1 MDPLVFLFDCRSCLR
16 RYDSPLYRST
26 EHARLKTFVYKL
38 RPTPAQG
45 VRLTETVETCR
56 HLYNHALAERKTAW
70 EERGESVGFA
80 RQSASLPILKR
91 QSPHPPRVHS
101 QVLQDVLHRVDR
113 AFQAFF
119 RRVKA
124 GETPGYPRFK
134 GRGWY
139 DSFTYPQWGNGVKLD
154 NGRLILSK
162 IGAIRLHKDRPLD
175 GTPKTCTIVRKAD
188 GWYASIACAV
198 APSPLPPTGKAV
210 GVDVGLESFAT
221 LSNGVRIA
229 NPRYYRVAERK
240 LKQAQRRLSRRV
252 KGSNRRRKAR
262 ELLAKAH
269 LKVKRARQ
277 DFAHKTARAL
287 VNDYDHIA
295 VEKLNIR
302 GMVRNHPLAK
312 SISDAGWGLFL
323 RILIAK
329 AASAGRIVVEVN
341 PAGTSQTCAQC
352 GESVPKRLAV
362 RWHSCP
368 YCGCELHRDHNAALN
383 ILKKGGGTAFGEALV
398 PAYAGMGGPENREP
412 HRISR
417 GSVRT

>member
-1 MDPLVFLFDCRSCLR
+1 
-16 RYDSPLYRST
+16 
-26 EHARLKTFVYKL
+26 LKTFAYKL
-38 RPTPAQG
+38 RPTPAQA
-45 VRLTETVETCR
+45 VLLTETLETCR
-56 HLYNHALAERKTAW
+56 HLYNHALGERKAAYQ
-70 EERGESVGFA
+70 ERGESIGFA
-80 RQSASLPILKR
+80 RQSASLPALKR
-91 QSPHPPRVHS
+91 DSPYLLCVHS

-124 GETPGYPRFK
+124 GEKPGYPRFK
-134 GRGWY
+134 GKVWY

-154 NGRLILSK
+154 SGRLILSK

-188 GWYASIACAV
+188 GWYASIACEV
-198 APSPLPPTGKAV
+198 APSLLPPTGKAV

-221 LSNGVRIA
+221 LSDGTQIA
-229 NPRYYRVAERK
+229 NPRYYRAAERK
-240 LKQAQRRLSRRV
+240 LKQAQRRLSGRV
-252 KGSNRRRKAR
+252 KGSHRRRKAR

-287 VNDYDHIA
+287 VNEYDHIA

-323 RILIAK
+323 LILIAK
-329 AASAGRIVVEVN
+329 AASAGRVVVEVN
-341 PAGTSQTCAQC
+341 PAGTSQVCAHC
-352 GESVPKRLAV
+352 GESVPKQLAV

-383 ILKKGGGTAFGEALV
+383 ILKKGGGTAFGEALPV
-398 PAYAGMGGPENREP
+398 GGPENREP
-412 HRISR
+412 RAL
-417 GSVRT
+417 

>member
-1 MDPLVFLFDCRSCLR
+1 
-16 RYDSPLYRST
+16 
-26 EHARLKTFVYKL
+26 LKTFVYKL
-38 RPTPAQG
+38 RPTFAQAAL
-45 VRLTETVETCR
+45 LTEMLETCR
-56 HLYNHALAERKTAW
+56 HLYNRALGERKTAYQ
-70 EERGESVGFA
+70 ERGESISFV
-80 RQSASLPILKR
+80 RQSASLPTLKR
-91 QSPHPPRVHS
+91 TSPYLPRVHS

-113 AFQAFF
+113 AFQAFY

-139 DSFTYPQWGNGVKLD
+139 GSVTYPQWGNGAKLD

-162 IGAIRLHKDRPLD
+162 IGALRIHNDRPLD
-175 GTPKTCTIVRKAD
+175 GMPKTCTIVRKAD
-188 GWYASIACAV
+188 GWYASIACEV
-198 APSPLPPTGKAV
+198 ETSPLPPTGKAV
-210 GVDVGLESFAT
+210 GIDVGLESFAT
-221 LSNGVRIA
+221 LSDGTQIA
-229 NPRYYRVAERK
+229 NPRYYRAAERK
-240 LKQAQRRLSRRV
+240 LKQAQRRLSRRT

-287 VNDYDHIA
+287 VNDYDQVA

-323 RILIAK
+323 SILIAK
-329 AASAGRIVVEVN
+329 AASAGRVVVEVN
-341 PAGTSQTCAQC
+341 PAGTSQMCAQC
-352 GESVPKRLAV
+352 GASVPKRLAV

-383 ILKKGGGTAFGEALV
+383 ILKRGGGTAFGEAL
-398 PAYAGMGGPENREP
+398 PLGGPENREP
-412 HRISR
+412 
-417 GSVRT
+417 RTL

>member
-1 MDPLVFLFDCRSCLR
+1 
-16 RYDSPLYRST
+16 
-26 EHARLKTFVYKL
+26 LKTLVYKL
-38 RPTPAQG
+38 RPTSAQA
-45 VRLTETVETCR
+45 VLLTETVETCR

-70 EERGESVGFA
+70 EERGLSIGFA
-80 RQSASLPILKR
+80 RQSASLPTLKS
-91 QSPHPPRVHS
+91 QSPYLGRVHS

-134 GRGWY
+134 GRLWY
-139 DSFTYPQWGNGVKLD
+139 DSFTYPQWSNGVKLEH
-154 NGRLILSK
+154 GRLILSK
-162 IGAIRLHKDRPLD
+162 IGVLRLHNDRPLE
-175 GTPKTCTIVRKAD
+175 GTPKTCTIIRKAD
-188 GWYASIACAV
+188 GWYASITCQV
-198 APSPLPPTGKAV
+198 VQMPLPPTGKAV
-210 GVDVGLESFAT
+210 GIDVGLESFAT
-221 LSNGVRIA
+221 LSNGTQIA
-229 NPRYYRVAERK
+229 NPRYYRAAERK

-252 KGSNRRRKAR
+252 KGSSRRRKAR

-277 DFAHKTARAL
+277 DFGHKTARAL
-287 VNDYDHIA
+287 VNEYDHIA

-323 RILIAK
+323 LILIAK
-329 AASAGRIVVEVN
+329 AASAGRVVVEVN
-341 PAGTSQTCAQC
+341 PAGTSQMCAQC

-368 YCGCELHRDHNAALN
+368 SCGCELHRDHNAALN
-383 ILKKGGGTAFGEALV
+383 ILKRGGGTAVGEAQAL
-398 PAYAGMGGPENREP
+398 AGPENREP
-412 HRISR
+412 HRL
-417 GSVRT
+417 

>member
-1 MDPLVFLFDCRSCLR
+1 M
-16 RYDSPLYRST
+16 
-26 EHARLKTFVYKL
+26 KTFVYKL
-38 RPTPAQG
+38 RPTPAQA

-56 HLYNHALAERKTAW
+56 HLYNHALSERKAAYQ
-70 EERGESVGFA
+70 ERGESIGFA
-80 RQSASLPILKR
+80 RQCARLPALKR
-91 QSPHPPRVHS
+91 DSPSLSCVHA
-101 QVLQDVLHRVDR
+101 QVLQDVLRRVDR

-124 GETPGYPRFK
+124 GKKPGYPRYK
-134 GRGWY
+134 GKGWY

-154 NGRLILSK
+154 SGRLILSK
-162 IGAIRLHKDRPLD
+162 IGAIRLHNDRPLD

-198 APSPLPPTGKAV
+198 APSLLPPTGKAV
-210 GVDVGLESFAT
+210 GIDVGLESFAT
-221 LSNGVRIA
+221 LSDGTQIA
-229 NPRYYRVAERK
+229 NPRYYRAAERK

-269 LKVKRARQ
+269 LNVNRARQ

-287 VNDYDHIA
+287 VNEYDHIA

-302 GMVRNHPLAK
+302 GMIRNHPLAK
-312 SISDAGWGLFL
+312 SIADAGWGRFL

-329 AASAGRIVVEVN
+329 AASAGRVVVEVN
-341 PAGTSQTCAQC
+341 PAGTSQVCAQC
-352 GESVPKRLAV
+352 GESVLKRLAV

-383 ILKKGGGTAFGEALV
+383 ILKKGGGTAFGEALPV
-398 PAYAGMGGPENREP
+398 GGPENREP
-412 HRISR
+412 HRL
-417 GSVRT
+417 

>member
-1 MDPLVFLFDCRSCLR
+1 M
-16 RYDSPLYRST
+16 
-26 EHARLKTFVYKL
+26 KTFVYKL
-38 RPTPAQG
+38 RPTSTQAAL
-45 VRLTETVETCR
+45 LTEMVETCR
-56 HLYNHALAERKTAW
+56 HLYNHALGERKTAYQ
-70 EERGESVGFA
+70 ERGESIGFA
-80 RQSASLPILKR
+80 RQSAGLPTLKR
-91 QSPHPPRVHS
+91 GSPYLPRVHS

-139 DSFTYPQWGNGVKLD
+139 DSFTYPQWGNGVKLEQ
-154 NGRLILSK
+154 GRLILSK
-162 IGAIRLHKDRPLD
+162 IGALRLHADRRLE
-175 GTPKTCTIVRKAD
+175 GTPKTCTIVRQAD
-188 GWYASIACAV
+188 GWYASIACEV
-198 APSPLPPTGKAV
+198 VVSPLPPTGKAV
-210 GVDVGLESFAT
+210 GIDVGLESFAT
-221 LSNGVRIA
+221 LSNGTQIA
-229 NPRYYRVAERK
+229 NPHYYRAAERN

-287 VNDYDHIA
+287 VNDYDQIA

-312 SISDAGWGLFL
+312 SISDAGWGFFL
-323 RILIAK
+323 SILIAK
-329 AASAGRIVVEVN
+329 AASAGRVVVEVN
-341 PAGTSQTCAQC
+341 PAGTSQMCAQC

-383 ILKKGGGTAFGEALV
+383 ILKRGGGTAFGEAL
-398 PAYAGMGGPENREP
+398 PLGGPENREP
-412 HRISR
+412 
-417 GSVRT
+417 RTL

>member
-1 MDPLVFLFDCRSCLR
+1 M
-16 RYDSPLYRST
+16 
-26 EHARLKTFVYKL
+26 FVYKL
-38 RPTPAQG
+38 RPTVATAAI
-45 VRLTETVETCR
+45 LTETVETCR
-56 HLYNHALAERKTAW
+56 HLYNHALAERKTAYQ
-70 EERGESVGFA
+70 ERGESIDFA
-80 RQSASLPILKR
+80 RQCAGLPTLKSE
-91 QSPHPPRVHS
+91 SPYLPRVHS

-134 GRGWY
+134 GKGWY
-139 DSFTYPQWGNGVKLD
+139 DSFTYPQWGNGVKLLD
-154 NGRLILSK
+154 GRLILSK
-162 IGAIRLHKDRPLD
+162 IGALRLFKDRPLD

-188 GWYASIACAV
+188 GWYASIACEV
-198 APSPLPPTGKAV
+198 APSPLPPTSKAI

-221 LSNGVRIA
+221 LSDGTQIA
-229 NPRYYRVAERK
+229 NPRYYRAAERK
-240 LKQAQRRLSRRV
+240 LKQAQRRLSRRM
-252 KGSNRRRKAR
+252 KGSNRRHKAR

-277 DFAHKTARAL
+277 DFAHKTARTL
-287 VNDYDHIA
+287 INKYDQIV

-323 RILIAK
+323 NILIAK

-341 PAGTSQTCAQC
+341 PKDTSQLCAQC
-352 GESVPKRLAV
+352 GEAVPKRLAV

-383 ILKKGGGTAFGEALV
+383 ILKRGGGTAFGEAQAL
-398 PAYAGMGGPENREP
+398 AGPENREP
-412 HRISR
+412 HRL
-417 GSVRT
+417 

>member
-1 MDPLVFLFDCRSCLR
+1 MP
-16 RYDSPLYRST
+16 
-26 EHARLKTFVYKL
+26 ALK
-38 RPTPAQG
+38 
-45 VRLTETVETCR
+45 
-56 HLYNHALAERKTAW
+56 
-70 EERGESVGFA
+70 
-80 RQSASLPILKR
+80 I
-91 QSPHPPRVHS
+91 QSPYLTRVYS
-101 QVLQDVLHRVDR
+101 QVLQDVLRRVDR

-124 GETPGYPRFK
+124 GEKPGYPRFK

-139 DSFTYPQWGNGVKLD
+139 DSFTYPQWGNGAKLEG
-154 NGRLILSK
+154 GRLVLSK
-162 IGAIRLHKDRPLD
+162 IGALRFHNDRPFE

-188 GWYASIACAV
+188 GWYACIVCEV

-210 GVDVGLESFAT
+210 GIDVGLESFAT
-221 LSNGVRIA
+221 LSNGAQIA
-229 NPRYYRVAERK
+229 NPRCYRAAERK

-287 VNDYDHIA
+287 VNEYDHIA

-312 SISDAGWGLFL
+312 AISDAGWGLFL
-323 RILIAK
+323 SILSAK
-329 AASAGRIVVEVN
+329 AASAGRVVVEVN
-341 PAGTSQTCAQC
+341 PAGTSQVCALC
-352 GESVPKRLAV
+352 GESVPNRLAV

-368 YCGCELHRDHNAALN
+368 DLVVSC
-383 ILKKGGGTAFGEALV
+383 TATT
-398 PAYAGMGGPENREP
+398 MQRS
-412 HRISR
+412 IS
-417 GSVRT
+417 